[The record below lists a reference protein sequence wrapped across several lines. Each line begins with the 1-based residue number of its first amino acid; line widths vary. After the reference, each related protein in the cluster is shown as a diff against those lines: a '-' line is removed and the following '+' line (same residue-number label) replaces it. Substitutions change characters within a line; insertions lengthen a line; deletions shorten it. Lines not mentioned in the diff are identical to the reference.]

1 MADTITIPATGSG
14 TATPVVATDDAGAAG
29 HVQVVKLAIA
39 TDGSATAIPGTA
51 ATGLYVNPTD
61 SALRD
66 NGKIDVAS
74 LDQYA
79 IGQGLITTSFPV
91 VIASNQGALAVS
103 GTVTAAQATGTN
115 LHAVIDTGSTTAVT
129 QATGTNLHAVIDTGS
144 TTACTQATGTNL
156 HMVVDSGTVTTVS
169 TVTAVTTCNLAIETT
184 KIIGTVR
191 NVGNIGAAF
200 DAPTAGA
207 VPANIVYNGVRGALT
222 VPAAVTDGQTVGL
235 QSDKYGK
242 LVVQVGA
249 PRDLIGI
256 ATLDSASGSTVSFI
270 TAGAANVFNDIS
282 TLTITN
288 ETATATIVSLSDN
301 GAAGN
306 IYKFAIAGN
315 GGIQIDYNPPIPQG
329 TAAAAWQ
336 VLNSAAVTLH
346 YHAIYLKN
354 K

>member
-1 MADTITIPATGSG
+1 LADTITIPATGSG

-74 LDQYA
+74 LDQYPP
-79 IGQGLITTSFPV
+79 GQQLMAASLPV
-91 VIASNQGALAVS
+91 VIASNQGTLGVTGTFWQATQPVSGTFWQATQPVS
-103 GTVTAAQATGTN
+103 GTVTARA
-115 LHAVIDTGSTTAVT
+115 
-129 QATGTNLHAVIDTGS
+129 
-144 TTACTQATGTNL
+144 
-156 HMVVDSGTVTTVS
+156 
-169 TVTAVTTCNLAIETT
+169 
-184 KIIGTVR
+184 
-191 NVGNIGAAF
+191 VGNAGAIF

-207 VPANIVYNGVRGALT
+207 VPANIIYNGARGALT
-222 VPAAVTDGQTVGL
+222 IPTAVTDGQTVGL
-235 QSDKYGK
+235 QTDKYGK
-242 LVVQVGA
+242 MVVQVGA

-256 ATLDSASGSTVSFI
+256 VTLDSASSSTVSFI

-282 TLTITN
+282 SLVITN

-306 IYKFAIAGN
+306 IYKFGIAGN
-315 GGIQIDYNPPIPQG
+315 GGIAIDYNPPLPQG

-346 YHAIYLKN
+346 YHAVYLKN